1 VVSGARVETAIVE
14 DSTAEDSA
22 GEDPAGEDT
31 AGEDSAGPWLG
42 PAGVEDSVVLAAV
55 GSSALGDTAGVVAWV
70 GGDVTGAELGT
81 RAGAELSIIGDE
93 AKGVEA
99 EGTPH

>member
-1 VVSGARVETAIVE
+1 MVSGARVETAIVE

-22 GEDPAGEDT
+22 GEDPAGED
-31 AGEDSAGPWLG
+31 SAGPWLG
-42 PAGVEDSVVLAAV
+42 PAGVEASVVLAAV
-55 GSSALGDTAGVVAWV
+55 GTSALGDTAGVVAWV

-93 AKGVEA
+93 ATGVAA